1 MVLVLIAVCVL
12 AFANGANDNAKGVA
26 TLIGGRTWPR
36 NRALTLALVTTFMGS
51 VAAILLAGG
60 LVAKFSGKGL
70 IDDAILTSAAF
81 PTCVAVAAGVTV
93 LLATRLA
100 MPISTTH
107 ALVGAIVG
115 VGLGAHGLHVA
126 SIVSAFFV
134 PLLVAPLLAIGL
146 AAVGY
151 VMLRFVRLRLQVNR
165 NTCVCIERTYHPV
178 QVEPCGSLLVA
189 ATGVKLANS
198 FTVSDC
204 VDRYDGQIAGID
216 AQRVL
221 DTSHILSAA
230 AISFARGLNDTPK
243 IAALMIAAGGFT
255 ASGSLIGV
263 GIAMALGGAL
273 AVRRV
278 AETMSHKVTEMND
291 GQAFTANL
299 ATAAC
304 VLVASRFGV
313 PVSTTHVSCG
323 SLFGIGMV
331 NGQAHVPM
339 IAKIGLAWVTTLP
352 LAAALGWTLWK
363 LLA

>member
-1 MVLVLIAVCVL
+1 
-12 AFANGANDNAKGVA
+12 
-26 TLIGGRTWPR
+26 
-36 NRALTLALVTTFMGS
+36 MGS
-51 VAAILLAGG
+51 VTAILLAGG

-70 IDDAILTSAAF
+70 IDDVILNSAAF
-81 PTCVAVAAGVTV
+81 PTCVALAAGVTV

-107 ALVGAIVG
+107 ALVGSIVG
-115 VGLGAHGLHVA
+115 VGLGAHGLHIG
-126 SIVSAFFV
+126 SIVSAFLV
-134 PLLVAPLLAIGL
+134 PLLVAPLLAIVL

-151 VMLRFVRLRLQVNR
+151 ITLRFIRLRLQVNR
-165 NTCVCIERTYHPV
+165 NTCVCIEQTYHPI
-178 QVEPCGSLLVA
+178 QIDPGGALLVQ
-189 ATGVKLANS
+189 ATGVKLADS

-243 IAALMIAAGGFT
+243 IAALMIVAGGFS

-263 GIAMALGGAL
+263 GIAMAIGGML

-331 NGQAHVPM
+331 NGKAKVAM

-352 LAAALGWTLWK
+352 LAAALGWLLWM